1 MTMMQPGDYYEKA
14 NLKDNPFR
22 SNPNFAAD
30 PRAKIWVGYEKQKK
44 QLDKYLRRSLA
55 DQVGNAN
62 FLMIYG
68 NYGTGKSHAL
78 LWAQNRILHEERKSF
93 DSVCYIIPTLQKGKG
108 KLTFAG
114 AFLDD
119 IVAKSDLI
127 SNVQAYHNFLTEC
140 ISLCRVAHG
149 FEHEVPAEK
158 IIEKLIPA
166 VELNNFAKAIYHC
179 QKQEDFLNLVAPK
192 VLTDYQAMVI
202 FTRLV
207 NLFVHEM
214 VVSEESKKRFKK
226 GAYLFIDELDDLE
239 RASVKEAREVN
250 DILRHI
256 YDSCPNCFCMVI
268 ALSAEISQLSIL
280 FFDYIL
286 SRIHRQIELVVLD
299 KDDAVNFVREILN
312 SSRVDPD
319 GEGGFF
325 PFEET
330 AIETIAS
337 QLTEITPRKVVTT
350 MQQVIEEVR
359 LAGHNPL
366 DGAVSVEFLDENEI
380 LEEVLGEGGIA

>member
-1 MTMMQPGDYYEKA
+1 MVMEPAQYYEKS

-30 PRAKIWVGYEKQKK
+30 PRARIWVGYEKQKK
-44 QLDKYLRRSLA
+44 QLDKYLKRSLS

-78 LWAQNRILHEERKSF
+78 LWAQNRILHDEKATF
-93 DSVCYIIPTLQKGKG
+93 NSVCYFIPTLRKDKG

-119 IVAKSDLI
+119 LVAKSPLLAD
-127 SNVQAYHNFLTEC
+127 VQAFHNFLMEC
-140 ISLCRVAHG
+140 ISACRVAKGYGHD
-149 FEHEVPAEK
+149 VPPEK
-158 IIEKLIPA
+158 IIETLIPP
-166 VELNNFAKAIYHC
+166 VELNNFAKEINRC
-179 QKQEDFLNLVAPK
+179 QEAEDFRKLLAPK
-192 VLTDYQAMVI
+192 TLTDYQAMMI

-214 VVSEESKKRFKK
+214 QISDTDVRRFKK

-256 YDSCPNCFCMVI
+256 YDNCPNCFCMVI
-268 ALSAEISQLSIL
+268 ALSAEISQLAVL

-299 KDDAVNFVREILN
+299 KDDAVSFVREILN
-312 SSRVDPD
+312 SNRVDPD
-319 GEGGFF
+319 EDGDFY
-325 PFEET
+325 PFEEA
-330 AIETIAS
+330 AIETVAS
-337 QLTEITPRKVVTT
+337 QLTEITPRKIVTT

-359 LAGHNPL
+359 LAGHDPE
-366 DGAVSVEFLDENEI
+366 DGTVSVDFLDEHEI
-380 LEEVLGEGGIA
+380 VEEVLGEGGVA

>member
-1 MTMMQPGDYYEKA
+1 MVMQPGEYYEEA
-14 NLKDNPFR
+14 NLRDNPFR

-30 PRAKIWVGYEKQKK
+30 PRARIWVGYEKQKK

-62 FLMIYG
+62 FIMLYG

-78 LWAQNRILHEERKSF
+78 LWAQSRILHDEKNTF
-93 DSVCYIIPTLQKGKG
+93 DSVCYLIPTLRKDKG

-119 IVAKSDLI
+119 IVAKSDLMA
-127 SNVQAYHNFLTEC
+127 NVQAYHNFLTEC
-140 ISLCRVAHG
+140 ISLCRTAHG
-149 FEHEVPAEK
+149 LGHEVPAEK
-158 IIEKLIPA
+158 VVEILIPP
-166 VELNNFAKAIYHC
+166 VELNNFAKEIYHC
-179 QKQEDFLNLVAPK
+179 QKEEDFLKLIAPK
-192 VLTDYQAMVI
+192 TLTDYQAMMI

-214 VVSEESKKRFKK
+214 EISDTSKRRFKK

-256 YDSCPNCFCMVI
+256 YDNCPNCFCMVI
-268 ALSAEISQLSIL
+268 ALSAEISQLAVL

-299 KDDAVNFVREILN
+299 KDDAVAFVREILN
-312 SSRVDPD
+312 SNRVDPD
-319 GEGGFF
+319 EEGDFF
-325 PFEET
+325 PFEE
-330 AIETIAS
+330 AAVETIAS
-337 QLTEITPRKVVTT
+337 QLTEITPRKIVTT

-359 LAGHNPL
+359 LAGHDPA
-366 DGAVSVEFLDENEI
+366 DGAVSVDFLDDNEI
-380 LEEVLGEGGIA
+380 IEEVLGEGGVA

>member
-1 MTMMQPGDYYEKA
+1 MVMQPIDYYEKA
-14 NLKDNPFR
+14 NLRDNPFR

-30 PRAKIWVGYEKQKK
+30 PRAGIWVGYEKQKK

-62 FLMIYG
+62 FIMLYG

-78 LWAQNRILHEERKSF
+78 LWAQNRILHDEKKTF
-93 DSVCYIIPTLQKGKG
+93 DSVCYFIPTLRKDKG

-119 IVAKSDLI
+119 IVAKSDLMA
-127 SNVQAYHNFLTEC
+127 NVQAYHNFLTEC
-140 ISLCRVAHG
+140 ISLCRTAHG
-149 FEHEVPAEK
+149 HEHDVPAEK
-158 IIEKLIPA
+158 IIEILIPP
-166 VELNNFAKAIYHC
+166 VELNNFAKEIYHC
-179 QKQEDFLNLVAPK
+179 QKEEDFLKLIAPK
-192 VLTDYQAMVI
+192 TLTDYQAMMI

-214 VVSEESKKRFKK
+214 DISETSKKRFKK

-256 YDSCPNCFCMVI
+256 YDNCPNCFCMVI
-268 ALSAEISQLSIL
+268 ALSAEISQLAVL

-299 KDDAVNFVREILN
+299 KDDAVGFVREILN
-312 SSRVDPD
+312 SNRADPV
-319 GEGGFF
+319 GEGDFF
-325 PFEET
+325 PFERA

-337 QLTEITPRKVVTT
+337 QLTEITPRKIVTT

-359 LAGHNPL
+359 LAGHDPA
-366 DGAVSVEFLDENEI
+366 DGRVSVDFLDDNEI
-380 LEEVLGEGGIA
+380 IEEVLGEGGVA